1 MASVRA
7 EIGELA
13 GVSTRRSTVVLLTIA
28 AIGAAISVAARRV
41 RPPPRSDE
49 RADRP
54 LRVLLDARHEGVA
67 DDRGGRAGARPGA
80 TGGLDVGQAAPRRA
94 GAAMGRPRPP
104 LDRHRGV
111 PRDPARRLPLPVV
124 DRVARA
130 RCPRVRARTARLRVL
145 RRAHDR
151 SCWRCVSTGCRRGR
165 LPTLGGGLV
174 ALLLGIWSTSSL
186 WYFTNVGFPA
196 F

>member
-13 GVSTRRSTVVLLTIA
+13 GVSTRRSTVVLLATA
-28 AIGAAISVAARRV
+28 AAGAAISVLLGVYARLHDPTNEQIAHFGFSSTLAMKAWLTTAAAV
-41 RPPPRSDE
+41 LALAQATSAAWMWGKLPRAG
-49 RADRP
+49 RAPRWVAHAHRWTGTAAFVVILP
-54 LRVLLDARHEGVA
+54 VAYHCLWSIGWQEPDARVFVHGLLGCAFFGVLTMKLLA
-67 DDRGGRAGARPGA
+67 LRFD
-80 TGGLDVGQAAPRRA
+80 GL
-94 GAAMGRPRPP
+94 
-104 LDRHRGV
+104 
-111 PRDPARRLPLPVV
+111 PAW
-124 DRVARA
+124 
-130 RCPRVRARTARLRVL
+130 T
-145 RRAHDR
+145 
-151 SCWRCVSTGCRRGR
+151 